1 MYDGL
6 TGRYTFPCPASGE
19 VRVRLSSFRTLERLL
34 GPAHPVV
41 FRVTFSCVCGE
52 DHEGL
57 VSHDELDWAPLTA
70 PEAAFFD
77 FMTSRFESVAAELF
91 DRAVRRIRAGEW
103 PWSFFC
109 YPEDRPRP
117 AFPSDFRMVAPGDEG
132 VGVVVRC
139 PGCSRTSVNLVT
151 CNHVD
156 VPFYNDERI
165 AVVEHIFVSDEV
177 ATLDAFREELGSS
190 SFDARARRL
199 TA

>member
-1 MYDGL
+1 M
-6 TGRYTFPCPASGE
+6 
-19 VRVRLSSFRTLERLL
+19 RLSSFRTLERLL

-41 FRVTFSCVCGE
+41 FRVTFSCACGE

-77 FMTSRFESVAAELF
+77 FMTSRFESVAGELL

-103 PWSFFC
+103 PWNFFC

-151 CNHVD
+151 CDHLD

-199 TA
+199 AA